1 MTQETSPST
10 AGWKPF
16 VRLILQTKPSKTLLA
31 LALSLN
37 LVTTLSGLVI
47 PLLTKHV
54 VDNFS
59 LANLNAVQMAGIGLA
74 FIAQA
79 VTAGISTYLLSR
91 IGQQIVSN
99 LRHRLWQ
106 KLLKLP
112 VSYYDEHQTGE
123 TISRM
128 TNDTGVLKGLITE
141 HSANFF
147 TGIIS
152 IVGSLVMLFYLD
164 WKMTLLLLI
173 AIPLAS
179 AVLVPLGRQTYK
191 ISKGL
196 QDETADFTSV
206 LTRVLSEIR
215 LVKASNAE
223 TREFE
228 NGSSG
233 ILKLLRYGIREGKV
247 QAGIAPVMSFVM
259 MLMFVLIIGY
269 GGLRVSSGAL
279 TAGALVAFL
288 LYLFQ
293 IVLPTTQITQFF
305 TQFQKAKGAT
315 ERIIETLEAE
325 EESVL
330 GLPLERADLPIVLE
344 GVSFAYKGGEAV
356 LKQVTFT
363 AEPGKVT
370 AIVGPSGSGKTTLF
384 SLLERFYSPT
394 GGTIKLGEVPID
406 RYALPSWR
414 SRIGY
419 VSQESPLVEGTIREN
434 ISYGLDRE
442 VTPAELDRAAQMAY
456 ADEFIG
462 QLPGG
467 YETEVGERG
476 LKLSGGQRQR
486 IAIARAL
493 LRDPQILMLDE
504 ATSSLDSK
512 SEIVVQQ
519 ALHNL
524 MRGRTTLV
532 IAHRLSTVIDADRIV
547 FVEKG
552 TVTGVGTH
560 DELFA
565 SHPLYREFASQQL
578 RLQDR
583 PS

>member
-179 AVLVPLGRQTYK
+179 AVLVPLGRQMYK

-476 LKLSGGQRQR
+476 LKLSG
-486 IAIARAL
+486 
-493 LRDPQILMLDE
+493 
-504 ATSSLDSK
+504 
-512 SEIVVQQ
+512 
-519 ALHNL
+519 
-524 MRGRTTLV
+524 
-532 IAHRLSTVIDADRIV
+532 
-547 FVEKG
+547 
-552 TVTGVGTH
+552 
-560 DELFA
+560 
-565 SHPLYREFASQQL
+565 
-578 RLQDR
+578 
-583 PS
+583 

>member
-173 AIPLAS
+173 ALPLAS
-179 AVLVPLGRQTYK
+179 AVLVPLGRQMYK

-305 TQFQKAKGAT
+305 HT
-315 ERIIETLEAE
+315 
-325 EESVL
+325 
-330 GLPLERADLPIVLE
+330 
-344 GVSFAYKGGEAV
+344 
-356 LKQVTFT
+356 
-363 AEPGKVT
+363 
-370 AIVGPSGSGKTTLF
+370 
-384 SLLERFYSPT
+384 
-394 GGTIKLGEVPID
+394 VP
-406 RYALPSWR
+406 
-414 SRIGY
+414 
-419 VSQESPLVEGTIREN
+419 E
-434 ISYGLDRE
+434 
-442 VTPAELDRAAQMAY
+442 
-456 ADEFIG
+456 
-462 QLPGG
+462 
-467 YETEVGERG
+467 GERG
-476 LKLSGGQRQR
+476 DRTHH
-486 IAIARAL
+486 
-493 LRDPQILMLDE
+493 RD
-504 ATSSLDSK
+504 A
-512 SEIVVQQ
+512 
-519 ALHNL
+519 
-524 MRGRTTLV
+524 
-532 IAHRLSTVIDADRIV
+532 
-547 FVEKG
+547 
-552 TVTGVGTH
+552 
-560 DELFA
+560 
-565 SHPLYREFASQQL
+565 
-578 RLQDR
+578 
-583 PS
+583 